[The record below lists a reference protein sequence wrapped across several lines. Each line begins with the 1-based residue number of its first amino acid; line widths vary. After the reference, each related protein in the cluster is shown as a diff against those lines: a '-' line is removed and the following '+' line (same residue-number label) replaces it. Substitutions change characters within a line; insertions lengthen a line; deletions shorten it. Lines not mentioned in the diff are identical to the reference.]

1 MDNLIGRYRNVTLLV
16 AILFAQVLGLAVQV
30 KRNNENES
38 SRLIRIWTV
47 GAITPLEKGI
57 VHLQA
62 GTTGLWRNYLFLR
75 GVRQENRE
83 LKAQIEQLRLEQVR
97 FKEDAEQARRLQL
110 LLGFKEQFISKT
122 MPAQVIGSSGSEQS
136 RSVYIDKGS
145 RDALEKDMPVIS
157 ADGVVGK
164 VLRVFSSTSQV
175 LLINDQSSGVGTI
188 LEQSR
193 LQGVLRGSP
202 TGEVMLEKIMN
213 DEQVQLGERVLT
225 SGGDQI
231 FPKGL
236 LVGTVSKSGRGKES
250 FLDIHVKPSANLS
263 RLEEVLVITRREEK
277 SPNTAVVPVRALD
290 ILTQR
295 LPSVPDKPAV
305 APAKS
310 QPSVSSPATGATTN
324 AGVDAKV
331 KAPATAGGEIKPAS
345 SPAQAVKPSI
355 VQTSTGGQVA
365 KTAPAVQKTEPTAKK
380 DSPQETPTKP
390 QQAQP
395 DPAPSPSTGKPQ

>member
-1 MDNLIGRYRNVTLLV
+1 MDNLIGRYRNVTILV

-30 KRNNENES
+30 KRNSENES

-47 GAITPLEKGI
+47 GAITPFEKGI

-62 GTTGLWRNYLFLR
+62 GGISLWRNYFYLR
-75 GVRQENRE
+75 GVRQENRN
-83 LKAQIEQLRLEQVR
+83 LKAQIEQLSLEQVR
-97 FKEDAEQARRLQL
+97 LKEDAAQARRLQL

-145 RDALEKDMPVIS
+145 RDSLEKDMPVIS

-164 VLRVFSSTSQV
+164 VLRVFNSTSQV
-175 LLINDQSSGVGTI
+175 LLINDQTSGVGTI

-193 LQGVLRGSP
+193 LQGVLRGSAA
-202 TGEVMLEKIMN
+202 GEVMLEKIMN

-236 LVGTVSKSGRGKES
+236 LVGTVNKSGRGKES
-250 FLDIHVKPSANLS
+250 FLDIRIKPSANLS
-263 RLEEVLVITRREEK
+263 RLEEVLVITKREEK
-277 SPNTAVVPVRALD
+277 SPNGTGVVPVRALD

-310 QPSVSSPATGATTN
+310 QPNASAAAKTQLAPSADAKAADATGELRPATSSGQ
-324 AGVDAKV
+324 G
-331 KAPATAGGEIKPAS
+331 IKPTVVKTS
-345 SPAQAVKPSI
+345 GTDVTAV
-355 VQTSTGGQVA
+355 
-365 KTAPAVQKTEPTAKK
+365 
-380 DSPQETPTKP
+380 
-390 QQAQP
+390 
-395 DPAPSPSTGKPQ
+395 PAPSPQKATPAEPKLKPSAEPAAQTDPSPEKPQ